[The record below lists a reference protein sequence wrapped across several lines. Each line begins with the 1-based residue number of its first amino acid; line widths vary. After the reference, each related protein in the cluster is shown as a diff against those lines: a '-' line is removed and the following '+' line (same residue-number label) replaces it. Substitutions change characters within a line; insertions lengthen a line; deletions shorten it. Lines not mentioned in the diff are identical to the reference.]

1 MSLKLIKDQKIM
13 EYKEGDTEI
22 ARIILSRTSFSPDC
36 WYMETV
42 NWFGEYGNLPLGEQ
56 LDYLNKINQAVL
68 KM

>member
-1 MSLKLIKDQKIM
+1 
-13 EYKEGDTEI
+13 
-22 ARIILSRTSFSPDC
+22 
-36 WYMETV
+36 METV